1 MNLHV
6 ILCYALHECSCDPS
20 WKAVRCP
27 ISRSLSWSAV
37 PVRAKVWAAKIAEY
51 DGVAFVTPEHNRS
64 PSGVLKNPIDF
75 VYEEWANKAAA
86 LVGYGASGRRPGD
99 RAPSRTSGPRSA
111 PTMPSPRVVDTP
123 QSAHAPATSVAR
135 RAERCVHPARLR
147 GRLAEPSMT
156 NERKV

>member
-27 ISRSLSWSAV
+27 ISRSAV

-51 DGVAFVTPEHNRS
+51 DGFAFVTPEHNRS
-64 PSGVLKNPIDF
+64 PSGVLKNAIDF

-86 LVGYGASGRRPGD
+86 LVGYGASGGA
-99 RAPSRTSGPRSA
+99 RAIE
-111 PTMPSPRVVDTP
+111 
-123 QSAHAPATSVAR
+123 H
-135 RAERCVHPARLR
+135 LR
-147 GRLAEPSMT
+147 GRVDRDPLRPCHPRASLTPLSRRT
-156 NERKV
+156 HRPPPLRGGPNGACTRPASADAWRSPA